1 MPEAYV
7 LIVAELGKE
16 DKVLKDVQKTKG
28 VEEVFVTYGV
38 YDLIAKIKAESMNQL
53 KELVTQRLRRKD
65 NVSSTLTLKL
75 IEE

>member
-16 DKVLKDVQKTKG
+16 DEVLKDVQKTEG

-38 YDLIAKIKAESMNQL
+38 YDLIAKIKADSMKQL
-53 KELVTQRLRRKD
+53 KEQVTLRLRKKD
-65 NVSSTLTLKL
+65 NVVSTLTLIL
-75 IEE
+75 LEE

>member
-7 LIVAELGKE
+7 LIVAGLGKE
-16 DKVLKDVQKTKG
+16 DQVLKDMQKTEG

-38 YDLIAKIKAESMNQL
+38 YDLVVKVKADSMEQL
-53 KELVTQRLRRKD
+53 KELITRRLRRKE
-65 NVSSTLTLKL
+65 NVSSTLTLIL

>member
-16 DKVLKDVQKTKG
+16 DQVLKDVKKTEG

-38 YDLIAKIKAESMNQL
+38 YDLIVKIKADSMKQL
-53 KELVTQRLRRKD
+53 KEQVTLRLRKKD
-65 NVSSTLTLKL
+65 NVTSTLTLIL
-75 IEE
+75 LE

>member
-16 DKVLKDVQKTKG
+16 DEVLKDVQKTEG

-38 YDLIAKIKAESMNQL
+38 YDLIAKIKADSMKQL
-53 KELVTQRLRRKD
+53 KEQVTLRLRKKD
-65 NVSSTLTLKL
+65 NITSTLTLIL
-75 IEE
+75 IQE